1 MSHLWSLP
9 GILAK
14 QDEPNVLAK
23 PWRIKPEA
31 GWEGNKKAPS
41 RSQRTSEGQ
50 TKSTWALTHSVHW
63 SIAGAQRHDWS
74 QGAHEEE
81 RVRLC
86 RGCRTG
92 QSLNL
97 YLMTSHLCH
106 KDFGDWE
113 GAISGS
119 VFWNKRIKM
128 EACFKQCG
136 GKMKIGQIMSSCII
150 PLQQKWYTTVLSE
163 QRKKSWWT
171 YGDRL
176 KIWEPDVLMIPKI
189 LHILWAINHFLFGS
203 TKQTLRRPKPSSAA
217 AVGEVAT
224 GVSWIW
230 EILQWWAGGVSF
242 LECEPAVRTDGEH
255 SRTYETYK
263 IYYTIL
269 QSIRDLLKK

>member
-9 GILAK
+9 GICAK
-14 QDEPNVLAK
+14 QDEPNLLAK

-50 TKSTWALTHSVHW
+50 TKSTWALTRSAHW

-81 RVRLC
+81 RVRPC
-86 RGCRTG
+86 GGCRTG
-92 QSLNL
+92 PSLNL

-106 KDFGDWE
+106 KDLGDWE
-113 GAISGS
+113 GVISGS
-119 VFWNKRIKM
+119 ACWNKRIKM

-136 GKMKIGQIMSSCII
+136 GKMKIGQSC
-150 PLQQKWYTTVLSE
+150 PVALYHCSKGDK
-163 QRKKSWWT
+163 QRYYQSKEKSP
-171 YGDRL
+171 DEHMEI

-189 LHILWAINHFLFGS
+189 LHILRAINHFLFGS
-203 TKQTLRRPKPSSAA
+203 TKQTLCRPKPSSAA

-224 GVSWIW
+224 GVSWSW
-230 EILQWWAGGVSF
+230 EKLQWWAEGVSF
-242 LECEPAVRTDGEH
+242 LESEPAVRLRW
-255 SRTYETYK
+255 RTY
-263 IYYTIL
+263 
-269 QSIRDLLKK
+269 